1 MFHPVEYGIG
11 DENQSRNRALVT
23 VVSDMEIERER
34 VRLMASFARIL
45 IKETTSHQFVVPQQK
60 QSASWRT
67 ETVKQAYTGHKQ
79 YSVQSYLLNTAD
91 WQQSNSFLVSFRR
104 YSRSDLSHINE
115 TVWKNTPKVFSTL
128 KE

>member
-45 IKETTSHQFVVPQQK
+45 IKETTSHPFVEPQQN
-60 QSASWRT
+60 SLRAGRWR
-67 ETVKQAYTGHKQ
+67 Q
-79 YSVQSYLLNTAD
+79 
-91 WQQSNSFLVSFRR
+91 
-104 YSRSDLSHINE
+104 
-115 TVWKNTPKVFSTL
+115 
-128 KE
+128 